1 MEDKLYINDIGEE
14 VAVNP
19 EEANTESTVDWT
31 KEIADTEQ
39 ELKGI
44 NSYQRAQERKANR
57 EERKAKFNQFGE
69 NFAKWW
75 EAYNGVSTPAVADV
89 KKPAEATTVATQDF
103 GNVGEGATINQTNG
117 GGSTSG
123 ASVGGG
129 VATTTDSGT
138 TDATSLSFLEQK
150 IANNAAS
157 KATKAQLLR
166 DYNKSR
172 ENGLGAYEAL
182 MRSALA
188 NKQAIAE
195 RKERDARSKAF
206 TNALG
211 TLVGA
216 FTSHSMAKKGGYVPI
231 VNAHDVEPDNAF
243 RKSVEERYA
252 LENENE
258 NLLLQLAQERRKYED
273 DLAKSLYE
281 KGVADVDA
289 ETKIKNDAI
298 DAKEQQATSV
308 ANRKAII
315 DYEIDSG
322 YRSNPTQYAEQK
334 AEQEAQKK
342 QAKKLEEE
350 ANAVAQRI
358 FDGKQKDTV
367 TKKNGQRRTSTSAA
381 SFANYNHSL
390 KDFYIK
396 AVTNRGLTKGIEDE
410 WVTVWNNLFVDE
422 DYARLLGN
430 TKVDREIIDMLKN
443 KNMNADKV
451 IAEIKNNYPKAEN

>member
-1 MEDKLYINDIGEE
+1 MEDELYINDIGEE

-19 EEANTESTVDWT
+19 EEANTE
-31 KEIADTEQ
+31 TEQ
-39 ELKGI
+39 EAKVAESAL
-44 NSYQRAQERKANR
+44 NQYQRAQ
-57 EERKAKFNQFGE
+57 ERKAKFNQFGE

-75 EAYNGVSTPAVADV
+75 EAYNGASTPTVADA
-89 KKPAEATTVATQDF
+89 KKPAENTTVATQDF
-103 GNVGEGATINQTNG
+103 GNVGEGATIEQTDG
-117 GGSTSG
+117 VGASG
-123 ASVGGG
+123 ASVGSATNGG
-129 VATTTDSGT
+129 A

-150 IANNAAS
+150 MANNAAS

-166 DYNKSR
+166 DYNKAR
-172 ENGLGAYEAL
+172 EDGLGAYEAL

-216 FTSHSMAKKGGYVPI
+216 FTSHGMAKRGGYVPI

-298 DAKEQQATSV
+298 DSAEKRANAIEDMEAKHNNAIDLV
-308 ANRKAII
+308 NRKV
-315 DYEIDSG
+315 DLGVYDVDNTGKSERVRQLQDK
-322 YRSNPTQYAEQK
+322 PTTAEK
-334 AEQEAQKK
+334 GVA
-342 QAKKLEEE
+342 AKLW
-350 ANAVAQRI
+350 R
-358 FDGKQKDTV
+358 GKQEV
-367 TKKNGQRRTSTSAA
+367 GVSTDNRGKSSANVKGA
-381 SFANYNHSL
+381 KMGDADESAL
-390 KDFYIK
+390 VDFYRK
-396 AVTNRGLTKGIEDE
+396 SKLNRGLTNGIEDK
-410 WVTVWNNLFVDE
+410 WISVWNNLFTDDE
-422 DYARLLGN
+422 YSYLFGN
-430 TKVDREIIDMLKN
+430 TEVDREVIDMLKN
-443 KNMNADKV
+443 QAKSAEDV
-451 IAEIKNNYPKAEN
+451 ISTIKNKYPKAE